1 MRCQVTIENNLLS
14 PRTKS
19 VTIID
24 GGSMPTTVEVHHVK
38 SDDAEYQ
45 LLATAIDR
53 FASVMRLRA
62 ELKKEKQS

>member
-1 MRCQVTIENNLLS
+1 
-14 PRTKS
+14 
-19 VTIID
+19 
-24 GGSMPTTVEVHHVK
+24 MPTTVEVHHVQ